1 MNEQEYLLNKEMMYH
16 LNSAMLWY
24 REDYKTMAYEE
35 IQICIGM
42 VYAAVAIHFLTVQ
55 DALTILGTLRASEL
69 YVGYPA

>member
-1 MNEQEYLLNKEMMYH
+1 MNEQEYLLNKEMLYH

-24 REDYKTMAYEE
+24 RYDSKSLAYDE

-42 VYAAVAIHFLTVQ
+42 VYAAVAIHMLTVQ
-55 DALTILGTLRASEL
+55 DALAILGTLRASEL